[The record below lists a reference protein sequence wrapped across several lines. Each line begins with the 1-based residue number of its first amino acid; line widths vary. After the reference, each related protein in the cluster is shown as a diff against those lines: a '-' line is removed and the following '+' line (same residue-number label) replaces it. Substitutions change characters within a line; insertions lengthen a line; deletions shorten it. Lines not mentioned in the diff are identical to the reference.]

1 MIQSHLCVC
10 EFLLVCFFPLV
21 SSISISL
28 QFETYTAMEVDL
40 MQEVCVFVDGNAL
53 PSGRVAQYQIRTVDQ
68 TAIGKTM
75 KKYLY
80 TDKFLH
86 KINSSVDT

>member
-1 MIQSHLCVC
+1 
-10 EFLLVCFFPLV
+10 
-21 SSISISL
+21 
-28 QFETYTAMEVDL
+28 

-53 PSGRVAQYQIRTVDQ
+53 PSGRVAQYQIRTIDQ
-68 TAIGKTM
+68 TAIGKTI

-86 KINSSVDT
+86 KINSIVDT